1 MRQPSAAVQRL
12 SQSERAGQPAPPGPG
27 VVRMMQGDPDFP
39 TPRHIVEALGDAL
52 EQGYTHYAPFQGDPE
67 LRAVIADQL
76 RARTGEGWTADDVTI
91 THGGSGAIYA
101 AMVAYLD
108 AGDQVL
114 IPQPNY
120 SLYGDVAL
128 SIGAEATFVPG
139 TSDHHLD
146 IDALSSLAGPRA
158 RMVVLCNPCNPTGAV
173 FRRDELEEL
182 ARFCIERDLLVLADE
197 AYDQLV
203 FDGREHVSALSLPG
217 LLDKVLFCQ
226 TFSKT
231 YAMTGLRLGYLAA
244 RGGMA
249 KAALKVHMTA
259 LGQMNSAV
267 QRAGIVALT
276 TPSDAPRQMCAEYAY
291 RRDMLDRALRS
302 AEGLSWRKPE
312 GTFYAFVKYEA
323 DMPARDFTQFVLD
336 RGLAVRSGTEFGPAG
351 EGFVRLSFA
360 TSREN
365 IEEGAKRLAAAAAE
379 AQRIT
384 TAASS

>member
-12 SQSERAGQPAPPGPG
+12 SQSERAGQPPPPGPG

-39 TPRHIVEALGDAL
+39 TPRHILEALGDAL

-67 LRAVIADQL
+67 LRRAIADLLQ
-76 RARTGEGWTADDVTI
+76 ARTGETWTADDVTV

-128 SIGAEATFVPG
+128 SIGAEATFVPS
-139 TSDHHLD
+139 TADHHLD
-146 IDALSSLAGPRA
+146 LDALKSMAGPRA

-173 FRRDELEEL
+173 LRRDELEEL
-182 ARFCIERDLLVLADE
+182 ANFCIERDLLVLADE
-197 AYDQLV
+197 AYDRIV
-203 FDGREHVSALSLPG
+203 FDGREHVSALGLPG
-217 LLDKVLFCQ
+217 LLDNVLFCQ

-244 RGGMA
+244 RNGMA
-249 KAALKVHMTA
+249 KAGLKIQMTA
-259 LGQMNSAV
+259 LGQVNSSV
-267 QRAGIVALT
+267 QRAGLVALT
-276 TPSDAPRQMCAEYAY
+276 TPSDEPDTMCAEYAY
-291 RRDMLDRALRS
+291 RRDMLDRALGS

-323 DMPARDFTQFVLD
+323 NMPARDFTQFALE
-336 RGLAVRSGTEFGPAG
+336 RGIAVRSGTEFGPAG
-351 EGFVRLSFA
+351 EGFIRLSFA
-360 TSREN
+360 TSREQ
-365 IEEGAKRLAAAAAE
+365 IEEGAKRLAAVAAE
-379 AQRIT
+379 AQRKALT
-384 TAASS
+384 S

>member
-1 MRQPSAAVQRL
+1 MRHPSAAVQRL
-12 SQSERAGQPAPPGPG
+12 SQSERAGQPAPPGPS

-39 TPRHIVEALGDAL
+39 TPRHIIEALGDAL

-67 LRAVIADQL
+67 LRAAIADQL
-76 RARTGEGWTADDVTI
+76 QARTGEGWTAADVTV

-101 AMVAYLD
+101 AMVGYLD
-108 AGDQVL
+108 PGDQVL

-128 SIGAEATFVPG
+128 TIGAEATFVPG
-139 TSDHHLD
+139 TADHHLD
-146 IDALSSLAGPRA
+146 LDALKSMAGPRA

-173 FRRDELEEL
+173 LRRDELEAL
-182 ARFCIERDLLVLADE
+182 AAFCVERDLLVLADE
-197 AYDQLV
+197 AYDNII
-203 FDGREHVSALSLPG
+203 FDGREHVSALNLPG
-217 LLDKVLFCQ
+217 LLDNVLFCQ

-249 KAALKVHMTA
+249 TAGLKIHMTA
-259 LGQMNSAV
+259 LGQVNSSV
-267 QRAGIVALT
+267 QRAGLVALT
-276 TPSDAPRQMCAEYAY
+276 TPSDAPGKMCAEYAH
-291 RRDMLDRALRS
+291 RRDMLDRALGS

-323 DMPARDFTQFVLD
+323 DMPAKDFTQFVLD
-336 RGLAVRSGTEFGPAG
+336 RGIAVRSGTEFGPAG
-351 EGFVRLSFA
+351 EGFIRLSFA

-365 IEEGAKRLAAAAAE
+365 IEEGARRLATAAAE
-379 AQRIT
+379 AQRLT
-384 TAASS
+384 RAS